1 MGYSIRT
8 EKWRYIEWDDG
19 KRGTQLYDEVKDP
32 QELRNLASDPKYAA
46 VLTEMRQWL
55 AKMKAEG
62 TAATSAR
69 GRP

>member
-1 MGYSIRT
+1 
-8 EKWRYIEWDDG
+8 
-19 KRGTQLYDEVKDP
+19 LYDEVKDP

-55 AKMKAEG
+55 VKMKAEG